1 MNLKNWT
8 ITTYNLWMD
17 QSRCFAALMR
27 LGEHLRNADA
37 SAGPIDILVV
47 GACAGILTGELP
59 RGRTTIDCDVMVIAP
74 VGAEAD
80 LLSASERVAQELG
93 MPARWFNT
101 DVQLLRHALPA
112 AWEGRRVHVLHA
124 GALHVHAIGRLDLLA
139 MKVYAGRAQDLDDV
153 RAMRPR
159 PEELRFVAAYLDALA
174 VAGEPAPH
182 IADARTVLDALEG
195 SHGR

>member
-17 QSRCFAALMR
+17 QSRSFAALMR
-27 LGEHLRNADA
+27 LGEHLHNADA

-101 DVQLLRHALPA
+101 DVQRLRHALPA

-153 RAMRPR
+153 RAMRPS
-159 PEELRFVAAYLDALA
+159 PDELRFVAAYLDALA

-182 IADARTVLDALEG
+182 IGDARTVLDALEG